1 MGESLKIIRF
11 NDDNHAERIWI
22 NGRFVGTT
30 ANLDEVFEEFLKIS
44 QEKTWFRTESTTI
57 WTCDD
62 FEEFEEDKEWMI
74 DKIWD
79 WFNVVEIMIPSQIL
93 AIQSKNWELLLDL
106 II

>member
-44 QEKTWFRTESTTI
+44 QEKLGLEQ
-57 WTCDD
+57 
-62 FEEFEEDKEWMI
+62 KVQQYGLVMI
-74 DKIWD
+74 LKNLKKI
-79 WFNVVEIMIPSQIL
+79 
-93 AIQSKNWELLLDL
+93 KNG
-106 II
+106 